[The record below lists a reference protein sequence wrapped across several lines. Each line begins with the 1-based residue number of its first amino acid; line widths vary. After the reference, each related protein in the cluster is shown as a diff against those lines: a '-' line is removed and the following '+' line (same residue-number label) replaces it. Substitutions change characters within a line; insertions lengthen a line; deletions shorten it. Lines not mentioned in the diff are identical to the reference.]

1 MVVFLHGPGGA
12 TLQQSELEPVE
23 SGVDQGSAGDQEVAQ
38 IESPSQ
44 SLGEGQAVPLSHSGG
59 IAEQAVGR
67 EQADPGGKP
76 PRFDF
81 PGKGGPEPVEGWGS
95 GNLNGGKP
103 AGGPVVPDG
112 LGDLDQQLLFGPI
125 VIVDQPL
132 GTVSPVGDFF
142 DCPVVQSMQN
152 DYVDR
157 GSKDSFLHRGILQDR
172 VTD

>member
-12 TLQQSELEPVE
+12 TLQQAELKAVE
-23 SGVDQGSAGDQEVAQ
+23 GGVDQGSAGHQEVAQ
-38 IESPSQ
+38 IEGPPE
-44 SLGEGQAVPLSHSGG
+44 SLGKGQGIPGSDPGG

-81 PGKGGPEPVEGWGS
+81 PGKGGPEPVEGWGPGS
-95 GNLNGGKP
+95 LNGGEP
-103 AGGPVVPDG
+103 TGGPVVPDG
-112 LGDLDQQLLFGPI
+112 VGELDQQLLLGPI
-125 VIVDQPL
+125 VIVDQPI

-172 VTD
+172 GY